1 LTPLSI
7 QIFDF
12 RRPVAA
18 ALLHITNGTRKYHH
32 PHTGKIWHSVAS
44 YPARSLEH
52 LQVERISG
60 DVAFNNRQRMT
71 RCHGDDY
78 WVVTVQLNNG
88 LDFLLK
94 TTDRKIPNVI
104 E

>member
-1 LTPLSI
+1 M
-7 QIFDF
+7 
-12 RRPVAA
+12 
-18 ALLHITNGTRKYHH
+18 
-32 PHTGKIWHSVAS
+32 AS

-71 RCHGDDY
+71 RCHSDDY
-78 WVVTVQLNNG
+78 WVVTVQLNDG

-94 TTDRKIPNVI
+94 TTDRKIPNVTAEMHTVQHKLDI
-104 E
+104 LEQTNAA